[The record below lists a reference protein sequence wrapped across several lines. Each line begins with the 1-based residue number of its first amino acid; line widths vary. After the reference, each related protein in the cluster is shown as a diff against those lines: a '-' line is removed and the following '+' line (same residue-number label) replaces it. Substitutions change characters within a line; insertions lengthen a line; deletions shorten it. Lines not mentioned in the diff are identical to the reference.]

1 MAPQDQHASVAID
14 LAQHRLRRDHILQ
27 AVGNI
32 ACLATRHVSPPWLV
46 GALMAYIQ
54 SIAVNL
60 DQENQYAC

>member
-1 MAPQDQHASVAID
+1 MATQDQHTRVAID

-32 ACLATRHVSPPWLV
+32 ACLATRHVRPSWLV
-46 GALMAYIQ
+46 GGAMAYIEMMV
-54 SIAVNL
+54 VNL